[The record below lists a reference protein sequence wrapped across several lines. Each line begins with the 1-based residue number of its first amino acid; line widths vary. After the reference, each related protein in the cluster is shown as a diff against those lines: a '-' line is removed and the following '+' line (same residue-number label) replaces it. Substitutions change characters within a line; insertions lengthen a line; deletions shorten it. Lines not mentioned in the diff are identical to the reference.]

1 MIKIENTEIV
11 GWEAAIRGM
20 RNPKNSW
27 NKSDSIFVEDGEY
40 HDIAGNSGPYY
51 GSDDK
56 DIEIGPND
64 HKLMMTLSSGGP
76 VHGKYR
82 RFIDV
87 YVDITAPLYWWK
99 EFDTYRLV
107 CDNPMD
113 IEMNSC
119 STMHTIHQKEFT
131 LDDFSHE
138 HLFEFDEAY
147 DLGCVIEDVDGLDI
161 APDYILNNTIRMLNK
176 CRELYLETKDKRCWW
191 QMIQLLPTSYMQKRT
206 LKLNYE
212 VLAGMWEYRKD
223 HKQDEWN
230 MRFTGSLCDWI
241 KSLPYS
247 EIITGEVE

>member
-27 NKSDSIFVEDGEY
+27 YRSDSIFVEDGEY
-40 HDIAGNSGPYY
+40 HTIAGDYGPTNVSV
-51 GSDDK
+51 SDTETYF
-56 DIEIGPND
+56 EIGPND

-76 VHGKYR
+76 VHAKYR

-138 HLFEFDEAY
+138 HL
-147 DLGCVIEDVDGLDI
+147 CPHSLDI
-161 APDYILNNTIRMLNK
+161 LKNTISALNYY
-176 CRELYLETKDKRCWW
+176 RNLYIEGDSGMQLAPKDKTCWW

-230 MRFTGSLCDWI
+230 IKFTGSLCDWI
-241 KSLPYS
+241 RSLPYS
-247 EIITGEVE
+247 EIITGDIK